1 MKNKLDQHIDDKLK
15 TSFDSFQK
23 KAPEHLWE
31 QISEEMNAADALNA
45 SLDKKVQEG
54 HLNIPAK
61 KAPASI
67 WNKIEN
73 GLDKTSPIDTALDAK
88 IKDGFLSESKVVPAF
103 LWGAISDELNGPPIA
118 VDTILDDKLKEGFLA
133 QETKK
138 TPNKVWYAVSRQ
150 LNIDKTWE
158 RISKVLDKEPIV
170 SDWSGRMLR
179 FLAGAAVLLLLLKT
193 CTHEPYIFQNPNLV
207 QQVNNSNNSNN
218 NNSETSVSKPAN
230 GVDTESQ
237 KQEQLKQQNSNSN
250 LLESV
255 NSNNSN
261 NFKTLETKNKKIIGA
276 IPTSRQK
283 QSSKKGKAEIT
294 KGKSAIII
302 PLVDNNNNSINSKEK
317 PAIIAAAVPKELE
330 NKNGS
335 IASAVD
341 PVINKEIIKG
351 NVETTMEDKSKT
363 PEEVKEAPNLAWLD
377 ALALNPLTITNTI
390 EPIQLLEEIV
400 LEKKKKSE
408 KNLIEGKLQAGAF
421 LVVNSTMLLNN
432 ETRAGFDQNSL
443 TTNYFGL
450 AANYGF
456 WASYQILP
464 RGALVAEF
472 SINADNRQAY
482 GTYEKGVFYIKEW
495 VMKYNRFSLA
505 YKHDLWQT
513 SSDKLLNTKVVA
525 QAGVYMGML
534 REAKLFY
541 DGVLFFDKQSDYHQ
555 FDFGFKLALG
565 QEILIDKF
573 VLGYGIRSDIGAA
586 NIFKGNNQ
594 LNAKEDQTNIIHLGG
609 YVLLGYRF

>member
-23 KAPEHLWE
+23 EAPEHLWE
-31 QISEEMNAADALNA
+31 QVSEGMNAEDALNT
-45 SLDKKVQEG
+45 SLDEKVQVG
-54 HLNIPAK
+54 HLNIPAQ

-67 WNKIEN
+67 WKSIEN
-73 GLDKTSPIDTALDAK
+73 GLDEISPIDTALDAK
-88 IKDGFLSESKVVPAF
+88 IKDGFLSDSKAAPAF
-103 LWGAISDELNGPPIA
+103 LWGAISNELSTPPA
-118 VDTILDDKLKEGFLA
+118 TADTILDDKLKEGFLA

-138 TPNKVWYAVSRQ
+138 TPNKVWYVVSRQ

-179 FLAGAAVLLLLLKT
+179 FLAGAALLLLLLKT
-193 CTHEPYIFQNPNLV
+193 CTHEPYTLLNPNLV
-207 QQVNNSNNSNN
+207 QQVNNNK
-218 NNSETSVSKPAN
+218 TSISKPEN

-237 KQEQLKQQNSNSN
+237 KQEPLKEQNSNSN
-250 LLESV
+250 SLESL
-255 NSNNSN
+255 NSNTS
-261 NFKTLETKNKKIIGA
+261 EAKNKNLIGVL
-276 IPTSRQK
+276 PTSRPK
-283 QSSKKGKAEIT
+283 QSSKKGKVEIT
-294 KGKSAIII
+294 KGKPSIIV
-302 PLVDNNNNSINSKEK
+302 PLVDGDIIYNNNTAISKEK
-317 PAIIAAAVPKELE
+317 PTIIAAAVPTESE

-335 IASAVD
+335 IAPVVD
-341 PVINKEIIKG
+341 SDINNETIKESI
-351 NVETTMEDKSKT
+351 ETSIQDKNKT
-363 PEEVKEAPNLAWLD
+363 PKEVKEAPNLALLD

-408 KNLIEGKLQAGAF
+408 ENLIEGKLEAGAF

-450 AANYGF
+450 AANYGL
-456 WASYQILP
+456 WASYRILP

-513 SSDKLLNTKVVA
+513 GSDKLLNTKVVA
-525 QAGVYMGML
+525 QVGVYMGML

-555 FDFGFKLALG
+555 FDFGFKVALG

-594 LNAKEDQTNIIHLGG
+594 LNGKENQTNIIHLGG
-609 YVLLGYRF
+609 YVLFGYRF